1 MNILKFIFRRLVQ
14 LVFVLIGLTIITF
27 IITNLSDVD
36 PTVLWGGEKASA
48 EAIQK
53 VREEFGLDQPLIIQY
68 FRYIRNLLNG
78 NLGMSLTTKH
88 QVNKDLIEFFPATF
102 ELVIVAWIIAL
113 LVGLPI
119 GIIIAVNSGGKLDNF
134 CRIFTLAGVSTPV
147 FWLGLMLQILFF
159 KNLGWLPLEGRIS
172 DSVSLFNPIRN
183 ITGMYLLDSAI
194 TGNWTAFR
202 SALLHILMPALT
214 MSVSG
219 ITLIMRM
226 TRSCMLEVLNKD
238 YITMA
243 KTYGLPK
250 GKVFFVYALKNALIP
265 IITIASLAICNNF
278 LGSILIESVFDWP
291 GIGKY
296 AVRAMLS
303 ADFAPIM
310 GVTLL
315 IGTIYVT
322 FNLIVDILY
331 CIIDKRISYT
341 EEF

>member
-1 MNILKFIFRRLVQ
+1 MNILRFTAKRLIQ
-14 LVFVLIGLTIITF
+14 LVFVLIGLSIITF
-27 IITNLSDVD
+27 MITNFSDID
-36 PTVLWGGEKASA
+36 PTILWGGEKASE

-53 VREEFGLDQPLIIQY
+53 IREEFGLDEPLFIQY
-68 FRYIRNLLNG
+68 FHYIRNLSKG
-78 NLGMSLTTKH
+78 NFGVSLTTKH
-88 QVNKDLIEFFPATF
+88 KVADDLIAFFPATF

-113 LVGLPI
+113 LIGLPI
-119 GIIIAVNSGGKLDNF
+119 GIITAVNSSGKLDNC
-134 CRIFTLAGVSTPV
+134 CRVFTLAGVSTPV

-159 KNLGWLPLEGRIS
+159 KKLGWLPLEGRIA
-172 DSVSLFNPIRN
+172 DTITMFNPIRN
-183 ITGMYLLDSAI
+183 ITGMYILDSAI
-194 TGNWTAFR
+194 TGNWAAFR
-202 SALLHILMPALT
+202 SALQHIFMPALT

-250 GKVFFVYALKNALIP
+250 RKVFFVYALKNALIP
-265 IITIASLAICNNF
+265 ILTITSLAICNNF
-278 LGSILIESVFDWP
+278 MGSILIESVFDWP
-291 GIGKY
+291 GIGRY

-303 ADFAPIM
+303 ADFSPVM
-310 GVTLL
+310 GVVLL

-331 CIIDKRISYT
+331 CIIDKRISYA